1 MKPTD
6 FTSDFPLVPELGVE
20 QSWQALLLLPH
31 RYTDLSKLV
40 TDFSRLHAGMTA
52 ALVRGR
58 VVSIRGMTK
67 ERQETKSPFPAMVC
81 MVLSDGANEIVCE
94 AFQVA
99 AWRSVDVDDTLT
111 VYCKVREY
119 KGVISLGEPVRERCR
134 PEPRPDY
141 KGIPGKVA
149 GGRIMLAASAAV
161 INQDSVRDAALWL
174 INERSSLVRLINK
187 HWGTVESL
195 LLSIHAPATMQ
206 EGHDALDIARRVC
219 VAEVRL
225 KSRMPRKNVPVIPA
239 QPGLRRAIWEA
250 IQTQPET
257 FSPGQMSALKEA
269 VPALSGDKPARVLI
283 NGDVG
288 SGKTLVFL
296 SIVAGFAKLG
306 IACAVMAPTGSVA
319 RQIYTNVTRRFPGLS
334 CRYIAEKM
342 DEGPADAL
350 VYIGTHALLTA
361 SNRPEF
367 GAVVVDEQQKFSR
380 EQREGLLSPHT
391 HFLQATATPIPQTLA
406 AALFDDCVVA
416 KVPTPPVDRQIRSH
430 ILGDEDRAKVGELHR
445 AALAAGKKVLYVYA
459 AVNKPKPKAK
469 AKSPEAEEAAKV
481 KAKRKPKGKEEEA
494 PKKVEDVRAATTAYE
509 EMQAKF
515 PGQVAIVHGQMHPEK
530 AAEQLQAFHEG
541 RLPILISTTAVE
553 VGVDSPGIRL
563 VVVNDPDRLGLFQL
577 HQLRGRA
584 ARDGGNA
591 DFVMFVKKEL
601 KKVSM
606 ERLLAVRSTTS
617 GFKLAEED
625 LKARG
630 FGEVAGELQTGA
642 SETTFRL
649 SQLTP
654 EDFVR
659 RRPSPP
665 PLPLYSGGTR
675 YSSMPA

>member
-1 MKPTD
+1 MNKTD
-6 FTSDFPLVPELGVE
+6 FTSSFPLVPELGVE
-20 QSWQALLLLPH
+20 QSWQALMLLPH
-31 RYTDLSKLV
+31 KYTDLSRLI
-40 TDFSRLHAGMTA
+40 TDFSHLHSGMTA

-58 VVSIRGMTK
+58 VVSIRGMTR

-81 MVLSDGANEIVCE
+81 MVLSDGTNEIVCE

-99 AWRSVDVDDTLT
+99 AWKSVELDDTLT
-111 VYCKVREY
+111 VYCKVRSFQ
-119 KGVISLGEPVRERCR
+119 GVVSLCEPVRERCR
-134 PEPRPDY
+134 LEPRPDY

-149 GGRIMLAASAAV
+149 GDRIMAAAYAAV
-161 INQDSVRDAALWL
+161 TDEDSVREAALWL
-174 INERSSLVRLINK
+174 IKERPRLVRLINK
-187 HWGTVESL
+187 HWGTAESL
-195 LLSIHAPATMQ
+195 LRSIHAPATMQ
-206 EGHDALDIARRVC
+206 EAREALDIARRVC

-225 KSRMPRKNVPVIPA
+225 KSRLPRKTLPVIPA

-269 VPALSGDKPARVLI
+269 VPALSGGKPARVLI

-319 RQIYTNVTRRFPGLS
+319 RQIYNNVTRRFPGIP

-350 VYIGTHALLTA
+350 IYVGTHALLTA
-361 SNRPEF
+361 QNRPEF

-391 HFLQATATPIPQTLA
+391 HLLEATATPIPQTLA

-430 ILGDEDRAKVGELHR
+430 ILGDEERSKVGDLHR

-459 AVNKPKPKAK
+459 AVNKPKSKAK
-469 AKSPEAEEAAKV
+469 AKPAESEEAAKA
-481 KAKRKPKGKEEEA
+481 KAKTKAKSKAKGKEDEA
-494 PKKVEDVRAATTAYE
+494 PVKVEDVRAATTAYE
-509 EMQAKF
+509 EMQIKF
-515 PGQVAIVHGQMHPEK
+515 PGQVAMVHGQMHPQK

-584 ARDGGNA
+584 ARDGGHA
-591 DFVMFVKKEL
+591 DFVMFNKKDL
-601 KKVSM
+601 KKVGM
-606 ERLLAVRSTTS
+606 ERLMAVRSIKS
-617 GFKLAEED
+617 GFDLAEAD

-649 SQLTP
+649 SQLSP

-659 RRPSPP
+659 RRN
-665 PLPLYSGGTR
+665 
-675 YSSMPA
+675 

>member
-1 MKPTD
+1 M
-6 FTSDFPLVPELGVE
+6 
-20 QSWQALLLLPH
+20 LLPH
-31 RYTDLSKLV
+31 KYTDLSKLV
-40 TDFSRLHAGMTA
+40 TDFSRLHSGMAA

-58 VVSIRGMTK
+58 VVSIRGMTR

-81 MVLSDGANEIVCE
+81 MVLSDGTNEIVCE

-111 VYCKVREY
+111 VYCKVRSFQ
-119 KGVISLGEPVRERCR
+119 GVVSLCEPVRERCR

-149 GGRIMLAASAAV
+149 GDRIMAAAYAAV
-161 INQDSVRDAALWL
+161 MDEDSVHEAALWL
-174 INERSSLVRLINK
+174 INERSRLVRLINK

-195 LLSIHAPATMQ
+195 LRSIHAPATLQ
-206 EGHDALDIARRVC
+206 EARNALDIARRVC

-225 KSRMPRKNVPVIPA
+225 KSRLSRKNLPVIPA
-239 QPGLRRAIWEA
+239 QPALRRAIWEA
-250 IQTQPET
+250 IQIQPET

-269 VPALSGDKPARVLI
+269 VPALSGEKPARVLI

-306 IACAVMAPTGSVA
+306 IPCAVMAPTGSVA
-319 RQIYTNVTRRFPGLS
+319 RQIYTNVTRRFPGVS

-342 DEGPADAL
+342 DEGPAEAL
-350 VYIGTHALLTA
+350 IYVGTHALLTA
-361 SNRPEF
+361 QNRPEF

-391 HFLQATATPIPQTLA
+391 HLIEATATPIPQTLA
-406 AALFDDCVVA
+406 SALFDDCVVA

-430 ILGDEDRAKVGELHR
+430 ILGDDERSKVGDLHR

-469 AKSPEAEEAAKV
+469 VKPAESEDAAKARA
-481 KAKRKPKGKEEEA
+481 KKRKPKGKEEEV
-494 PKKVEDVRAATTAYE
+494 PVKVEDVRAATTAYE
-509 EMQAKF
+509 EMQTKF
-515 PGQVAIVHGQMHPEK
+515 PGQVAMVHGQMHPEK

-541 RLPILISTTAVE
+541 RMPILISTTAVE

-584 ARDGGNA
+584 ARDGGHA
-591 DFVMFVKKEL
+591 DFVMFSKKEL
-601 KKVSM
+601 KKVGM
-606 ERLLAVRSTTS
+606 ERLLAVRSIKS
-617 GFKLAEED
+617 GFDLAEAD

-630 FGEVAGELQTGA
+630 FGEVAGDLQTGV

-649 SQLTP
+649 SQLSP

-659 RRPSPP
+659 RRN
-665 PLPLYSGGTR
+665 
-675 YSSMPA
+675 